1 MMKNLWDSLVR
12 TYTPWL
18 AGIVIG
24 WLVSLGIPLDPEV
37 APQITAL
44 LMLVAS
50 MLYYFLARVFETY
63 VSPKIGWIL
72 GLAKSP
78 TYDDERGRYGKTD

>member
-1 MMKNLWDSLVR
+1 MKPLFDSLIR
-12 TYTPWL
+12 TYTPW
-18 AGIVIG
+18 IVGAIIG
-24 WLVSLGIPLDPEV
+24 WLISLQVPLDPDVEV
-37 APQITAL
+37 HLTAV

-50 MLYYFLARVFETY
+50 MLYYFFARVFEIY

-78 TYDDERGRYGKTD
+78 TYDDDRGRYGKTD